1 MHGTGVKITVFQLFL
16 SQQKPLILRFDLRF
30 CAIKSEGQDPIS
42 EGQDPISEGQDPISE
57 GQDPIVISTGL
68 RATGLR
74 F

>member
-1 MHGTGVKITVFQLFL
+1 MHGTGVKVTVFQLSL

-30 CAIKSEGQDPIS
+30 YAIKCEVQG
-42 EGQDPISEGQDPISE
+42 
-57 GQDPIVISTGL
+57 PIVISTGL

>member
-42 EGQDPISEGQDPISE
+42 EGQDPI
-57 GQDPIVISTGL
+57 VISTGL